1 MRKKKIMLDH
11 IKGKRNQ
18 RVYADQIIKK
28 LTEKLMAGWNPWI
41 EELQPLEYTKWDDV
55 LDRYKSYLAKM
66 CNEGSMREET
76 YVDYSSRLRIL
87 EKWKQEKRI
96 TLNYSYQWDRG
107 NVSKFLDY
115 IFIDRN
121 NTVLTRN
128 NYLAWTKSFSAYL
141 LARGYIPKNPT
152 EGWNVSR
159 TGRRKAEMSY
169 RIALC
174 SSSEIF

>member
-1 MRKKKIMLDH
+1 MLDH
-11 IKGKRNQ
+11 IKWGKRNQ
-18 RVYADQIIKK
+18 RAYADQVIKN

-76 YVDYSSRLRIL
+76 YVDYCQSSPHPGKMEAR
-87 EKWKQEKRI
+87 KRI

-128 NYLAWTKSFSAYL
+128 NYLAWTRVSPLICWLEAIYPRIQQKV
-141 LARGYIPKNPT
+141 
-152 EGWNVSR
+152 WNVSR
-159 TGRRKAEMSY
+159 PGRRKAEMSY
-169 RIALC
+169 RTAPC
-174 SSSEIF
+174 SSSEII